1 MPQRVLIAPD
11 KFKGTLTALEAA
23 NAIAAGW
30 STVRPGDSIVLL
42 PMSDG
47 GDGFGSVLAKGLEAH
62 CLQTTTVDSA
72 HRPRSAP
79 WWLSHDGRTAIVETA
94 QIIGLA
100 LLPPGRFHP
109 FDLDT
114 FGIGKVL
121 QEVVAAGARECIAGI
136 GGSSTNDGGFG
147 LARALGWT
155 FLDHPGTPITRWTD
169 LTRLE
174 RVKAP
179 EHALTTHCQFTVA
192 VDVDNPLLG
201 PAGCSRIYGPQKGL
215 RSEDMQTAEAA
226 LARLAEIMRQ
236 HLGHDFAA
244 APGSGAAG
252 GLGFAFQAFLGARAQ
267 SGFEIFARSVD
278 LDRRIAESDIVI
290 TGEGALDQQS
300 WMGKG
305 TGRMA
310 ARAKSR
316 GRHCIGLAGFT
327 ADMTPSERD
336 ASPFDQT
343 YALVPNLTS
352 EAEAKAH
359 AAFWLEK
366 LAARAAH
373 DYVAN

>member
-23 NAIAAGW
+23 RAIAAGW
-30 STVRPGDSIVLL
+30 SAIRPHDSIVLL

-47 GDGFGSVLAKGLEAH
+47 GDGFGSVLADSLQAH
-62 CLQTTTVDSA
+62 RHETATVDSA
-72 HRPRSAP
+72 HRPRTAP
-79 WWLSHDGRTAIVETA
+79 WWLGHDGRTAVVETA

-100 LLPPGRFHP
+100 LLPQARFHP

-114 FGIGKVL
+114 FGIGTVL
-121 QEVVAAGARECIAGI
+121 QKIVATGASECIAGI

-155 FLDHPGTPITRWTD
+155 FLDAQQEPITRWTC
-169 LTRLE
+169 LNRLE
-174 RVKAP
+174 RMEPPKESLATV
-179 EHALTTHCQFTVA
+179 CQFTVA

-201 PAGCSRIYGPQKGL
+201 PNGCSRIYGPQKGL

-226 LARLAEIMRQ
+226 LERLAEVANRC
-236 HLGHDFAA
+236 LGRDFASV
-244 APGSGAAG
+244 PGSGAAG

-267 SGFEIFARSVD
+267 SGFDIFARASD
-278 LDRRIAESDIVI
+278 LDRQITESDVVI

-310 ARAKSR
+310 VRAKSL

-327 ADMTPSERD
+327 AGMSDSERES
-336 ASPFDQT
+336 SPFNKT
-343 YALVPNLTS
+343 YAIVPGMTS
-352 EAEAKAH
+352 EAEAKTH

-366 LAARAAH
+366 LAVQAAQDH
-373 DYVAN
+373 VAN